1 MVHEYDELGKNKH
14 FKTLHQR
21 SVKFLETF
29 AQSNAFINHY
39 RQAGK
44 LIQVDA
50 EAETEIVFRETI
62 DAMRRFL
69 LQDGWICSVI
79 GAPGSGRTTQC
90 RKLSEALKVANISW
104 EELMKREIDKG
115 NGAVLK

>member
-1 MVHEYDELGKNKH
+1 M
-14 FKTLHQR
+14 
-21 SVKFLETF
+21 
-29 AQSNAFINHY
+29 
-39 RQAGK
+39 
-44 LIQVDA
+44 
-50 EAETEIVFRETI
+50 FRETI

-104 EELMKREIDKG
+104 EELMKREIDRG
-115 NGAVLK
+115 NGAVLKWERMRLLKLLALSCIISYTSVGYKANKAMMCDRRADFR